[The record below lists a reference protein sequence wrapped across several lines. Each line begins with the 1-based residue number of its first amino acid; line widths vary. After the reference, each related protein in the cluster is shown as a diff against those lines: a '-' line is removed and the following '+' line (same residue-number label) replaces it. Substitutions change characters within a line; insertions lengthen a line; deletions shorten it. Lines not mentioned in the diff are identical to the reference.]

1 MRRGI
6 AKDWII
12 LEDKSVTTRENL
24 SFIARN
30 LPPGYNKI
38 IIVTSD
44 FHIRRA
50 LLIAELMGLSAYGL
64 PSETPGNIV
73 VNCYFREYF
82 ALLKTYL
89 LDKVSPPAY
98 LR

>member
-1 MRRGI
+1 MKELTEAEAMRKRYLLRRGI

-64 PSETPGNIV
+64 PSENSGQH
-73 VNCYFREYF
+73 C
-82 ALLKTYL
+82 L
-89 LDKVSPPAY
+89 
-98 LR
+98 